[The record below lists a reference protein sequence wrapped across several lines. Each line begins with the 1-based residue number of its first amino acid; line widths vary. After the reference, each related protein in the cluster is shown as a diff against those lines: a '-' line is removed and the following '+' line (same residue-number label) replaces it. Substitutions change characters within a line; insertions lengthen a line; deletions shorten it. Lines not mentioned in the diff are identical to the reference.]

1 MMRVNK
7 FTVGAVLAMGIVL
20 LPAVSPPPFAKPL
33 QGRQRTT
40 GPELTPSLRSQI
52 LGLPRLWGPPL
63 GKDALEGRVVALT
76 FFASWCGPCRVEL
89 ALLQEI
95 NSALVGRG
103 LQIVAINL
111 FEEFDGLS
119 NEKRLAA
126 FLRITNPDF
135 PVLKGNEAVSAAF
148 GGIRRIPTLIVF
160 DRSGRSFYHFVN
172 NIGGKRSSADPV
184 ELRAVIARL
193 L

>member
-1 MMRVNK
+1 
-7 FTVGAVLAMGIVL
+7 MG
-20 LPAVSPPPFAKPL
+20 K
-33 QGRQRTT
+33 G
-40 GPELTPSLRSQI
+40 
-52 LGLPRLWGPPL
+52 
-63 GKDALEGRVVALT
+63 ALEGRVVALT

-103 LQIVAINL
+103 LRIVAINL

-119 NEKRLAA
+119 NGKRLAA

-135 PVLKGNEAVSAAF
+135 TVLKGNEAVSAAF
-148 GGIRRIPTLIVF
+148 GGIRRIPTLILF
-160 DRSGRSFYHFVN
+160 DRSGRSSYLFVN
-172 NIGGKRSSADPV
+172 KVGGKRSSADPE
-184 ELRAVIARL
+184 ELRAAIVRL